1 MDSYK
6 RILKASLKLFAEFGF
21 HGTSIRK
28 IASEANVSLG
38 LTYNYFGSKEDLF
51 KEVILQNFK
60 NLTKGFAQLKSV
72 NGKKRFAKLTDLVL
86 ANALKSKDVLTIL
99 NAAQYHKDVRELLP
113 LSLNNF
119 YDQLKNEI
127 EISFNTGKEKAT
139 PQNQEIA
146 LATII
151 GLIDLKLAQV
161 TSHV

>member
-1 MDSYK
+1 
-6 RILKASLKLFAEFGF
+6 
-21 HGTSIRK
+21 
-28 IASEANVSLG
+28 V
-38 LTYNYFGSKEDLF
+38 
-51 KEVILQNFK
+51 
-60 NLTKGFAQLKSV
+60 
-72 NGKKRFAKLTDLVL
+72 
-86 ANALKSKDVLTIL
+86 
-99 NAAQYHKDVRELLP
+99 
-113 LSLNNF
+113 NNF